1 MNDPVLSVRIKNDK
15 EGPQTG
21 DVILNGSA
29 INQWEPGNQYDAGD
43 VAVYNNQFYQSLVE
57 QTAGQTFESDKW
69 QQIGIPDIIINE
81 FEPDTFYYANQAI
94 TYDDKLYKAKADF
107 TSGSKFYPEDWDA
120 ISGDTYSF
128 TSEDKTVTITLNDN
142 SVDFSVGD
150 YVTSVK
156 NELDAKFD
164 NKVDKE
170 PNKGLSSND
179 YTADEK
185 TKLQSLVSFFSVG
198 DNLVLDADGR
208 LNAGFSV
215 SFDPALDKNSTNGI
229 QNKPVAEAV
238 EDLQAADA
246 AIDGRITANTN
257 NISANAANIVR
268 QGADIAQLQS
278 DVAAQD
284 IVINNKVDK
293 EAGKELSSNDYTD
306 ADQTKLN
313 GLANIRSIGTNLD
326 LTNGVLSA
334 PDQLVLQSTTG
345 ASTTDGMTQ
354 KAITDAIVAASTGIT
369 TSLAAVATS
378 GDYDNLINTPTGET
392 LTIKKNGNAVGT
404 FSTLTG
410 TDSDIDITVPVS
422 AADIGALPA
431 STKYAAD
438 LSLAINS
445 STFAMTAKLLDQAGN
460 DLGTTQTI
468 TLPEGGSSKQIN
480 LKDEDSVTMASF
492 KLNEAADKDVTLP
505 TSGDGKLGLVKT
517 DSVIDASSANP
528 VQNKVVK
535 AYVDK
540 TVSDGVG
547 KGNKTVQDADGN
559 VLFVIDANDKT
570 VTTSTIPNATA
581 TKPGLIYANPAGGW
595 SSKKDEAAIV
605 RSADG
610 VMEIGQLID
619 FHRAKDDTKDYATR
633 LKLNGDNGNQVDLPA
648 ASGTLALT
656 SDIKNNKVT
665 VKDANAVSIGDFT
678 VNQSSDKTIT
688 IPRASGTALG
698 MVKLVA
704 STTDIGEG
712 SPLEAGTIYGVYTA

>member
-1 MNDPVLSVRIKNDK
+1 MSYVLPHGKQSYQSNKILTAAEMNDLADNQADIAKYLDGLSVPTVSNAAVNIK
-15 EGPQTG
+15 
-21 DVILNGSA
+21 
-29 INQWEPGNQYDAGD
+29 DAE
-43 VAVYNNQFYQSLVE
+43 NS
-57 QTAGQTFESDKW
+57 S
-69 QQIGIPDIIINE
+69 IG
-81 FEPDTFYYANQAI
+81 
-94 TYDDKLYKAKADF
+94 
-107 TSGSKFYPEDWDA
+107 
-120 ISGDTYSF
+120 SF
-128 TSEDKTVTITLNDN
+128 TLNKSTATDVVFPTA
-142 SVDFSVGD
+142 SSASLGLTKVDAS
-150 YVTSVK
+150 VTSTSNNPVSSKGVK
-156 NELDAKFD
+156 
-164 NKVDKE
+164 
-170 PNKGLSSND
+170 
-179 YTADEK
+179 
-185 TKLQSLVSFFSVG
+185 
-198 DNLVLDADGR
+198 
-208 LNAGFSV
+208 
-215 SFDPALDKNSTNGI
+215 
-229 QNKPVAEAV
+229 
-238 EDLQAADA
+238 A
-246 AIDGRITANTN
+246 AIDSAVSNGVGKGVYKLQDKDTN
-257 NISANAANIVR
+257 
-268 QGADIAQLQS
+268 
-278 DVAAQD
+278 
-284 IVINNKVDK
+284 
-293 EAGKELSSNDYTD
+293 
-306 ADQTKLN
+306 
-313 GLANIRSIGTNLD
+313 SIG
-326 LTNGVLSA
+326 S
-334 PDQLVLQSTTG
+334 
-345 ASTTDGMTQ
+345 
-354 KAITDAIVAASTGIT
+354 
-369 TSLAAVATS
+369 
-378 GDYDNLINTPTGET
+378 IN
-392 LTIKKNGNAVGT
+392 V
-404 FSTLTG
+404 
-410 TDSDIDITVPVS
+410 
-422 AADIGALPA
+422 
-431 STKYAAD
+431 
-438 LSLAINS
+438 NS
-445 STFAMTAKLLDQAGN
+445 STDAV
-460 DLGTTQTI
+460 I
-468 TLPEGGSSKQIN
+468 
-480 LKDEDSVTMASF
+480 
-492 KLNEAADKDVTLP
+492 TLP

>member
-21 DVILNGSA
+21 DVLLNGSA

-57 QTAGQTFESDKW
+57 QTAEQTFEPDKW

-107 TSGSKFYPEDWDA
+107 TSGSRFYPEDWDA

-128 TSEDKTVTITLNDN
+128 TSEDRTVTITLNDN

-150 YVTSVK
+150 YVTGVK

-179 YTADEK
+179 YTTDEK
-185 TKLQSLVSFFSVG
+185 TKLQNLVSFFSVG

-238 EDLQAADA
+238 EDLQSADA
-246 AIDGRITANTN
+246 AMDGRITANTN

-268 QGADIAQLQS
+268 QGADITQLQS

-284 IVINNKVDK
+284 IAINNKVDK

-334 PDQLVLQSTTG
+334 PDQLTLQSTTG
-345 ASTTDGMTQ
+345 TSTVDGMTQ
-354 KAITDAIVAASTGIT
+354 KAITDAIAAASAGIT
-369 TSLAAVATS
+369 TTLATVATS
-378 GDYDNLINTPTGET
+378 GDYDDLINIPTGET
-392 LTIKKNGNAVGT
+392 LTIKKNGSAVGT

-438 LSLAINS
+438 LSLTINS
-445 STFAMTAKLLDQAGN
+445 STFVMTAKLIDQAGN

-468 TLPEGGSSKQIN
+468 DLPLESVVVSGRYDSSTKKVILTLQNGSTVEFSIADLISGLQSEITDYTAGKQYIVGDICIFDGSFYRCLTPIASAPATMNDSDWEQVGGADAIVVELDDTNWTWTSDYSYTDIQDAVGKQLIFFKIASITNEYWIATRQQNNTSNSSLDFFIETRIRPSASVGHLMKVYSIQIKTGGVVSGHVESYSAAGDSTGKAKQTVGTLTIEKSDHTSIGTFNGSSDQTITLPE
-480 LKDEDSVTMASF
+480 SF
-492 KLNEAADKDVTLP
+492 EVLTNTE
-505 TSGDGKLGLVKT
+505 
-517 DSVIDASSANP
+517 IDNIWS
-528 VQNKVVK
+528 
-535 AYVDK
+535 
-540 TVSDGVG
+540 
-547 KGNKTVQDADGN
+547 
-559 VLFVIDANDKT
+559 
-570 VTTSTIPNATA
+570 NA
-581 TKPGLIYANPAGGW
+581 
-595 SSKKDEAAIV
+595 
-605 RSADG
+605 
-610 VMEIGQLID
+610 
-619 FHRAKDDTKDYATR
+619 
-633 LKLNGDNGNQVDLPA
+633 
-648 ASGTLALT
+648 
-656 SDIKNNKVT
+656 
-665 VKDANAVSIGDFT
+665 
-678 VNQSSDKTIT
+678 
-688 IPRASGTALG
+688 
-698 MVKLVA
+698 
-704 STTDIGEG
+704 
-712 SPLEAGTIYGVYTA
+712 